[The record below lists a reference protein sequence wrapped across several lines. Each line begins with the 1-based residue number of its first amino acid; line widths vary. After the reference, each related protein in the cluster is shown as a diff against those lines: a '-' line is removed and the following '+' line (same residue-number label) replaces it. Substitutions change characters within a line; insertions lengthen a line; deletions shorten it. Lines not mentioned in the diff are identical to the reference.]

1 MSVEDGEKVCQLK
14 FENLSMELELKE
26 EEVKEDMD
34 EDMFGD
40 DVDLGDTFNFST
52 GEVVEMKN
60 EQIDLKNE
68 NAEIL
73 DDALNSDMFDDD
85 DESFLLQATQ
95 AAEVEMVVKKE
106 PVVGTRAVK
115 EVAVTKPHT
124 IKIEPVV
131 AKLEPTV
138 PHPAIARVQAESDG
152 FGSEDD
158 SFDELLSQMD
168 EPLGV
173 EEAPASPVLKR
184 KRKCFDLAP
193 PSNPKL
199 PLSELNR
206 QLPASAAPNRHQ
218 PVTVNQ
224 TKEQLGQ
231 SRQLPVTAAQ
241 SKQFPVTA
249 AQSRPAV
256 GTLKKYGSFDSQEQ
270 KKTFPRIKSEP
281 NIGSVQGNMSSTG
294 NKVMMS
300 NMGNTVMQPLN
311 RPVTRSSCTKE
322 DIDRKRREALA
333 RRQMSQQSQARR

>member
-95 AAEVEMVVKKE
+95 AAEVEMVVKKDS
-106 PVVGTRAVK
+106 VVGTRAVK
-115 EVAVTKPHT
+115 EAAVTKPHP

-173 EEAPASPVLKR
+173 EEAPASPVLKK

-199 PLSELNR
+199 PLSELNG
-206 QLPASAAPNRHQ
+206 QLPVTVTPNRHQ
-218 PVTVNQ
+218 SVTVNQ

-241 SKQFPVTA
+241 SKQLPVTT
-249 AQSRPAV
+249 AQGR
-256 GTLKKYGSFDSQEQ
+256 
-270 KKTFPRIKSEP
+270 
-281 NIGSVQGNMSSTG
+281 
-294 NKVMMS
+294 
-300 NMGNTVMQPLN
+300 QP
-311 RPVTRSSCTKE
+311 
-322 DIDRKRREALA
+322 
-333 RRQMSQQSQARR
+333 